1 MDVGAFEQ
9 VDKRTCS
16 MQMQAYQAFASTDAF
31 KFEHMCFSVLNHQ
44 VRRKD
49 AHILTCLMFA
59 AALGIAL
66 QPESHKI

>member
-1 MDVGAFEQ
+1 
-9 VDKRTCS
+9 

-31 KFEHMCFSVLNHQ
+31 KFEHMCFSVLNRQ